1 MKAIREW
8 NSNHCPYLSST
19 LETNQRS
26 PRLRPA
32 VGQQRPPNN
41 NRQPRPL
48 TTMQDKLVPPTTA
61 RTQRPRPPTNR
72 PQRPRSQ
79 DPRSPTSRPQ
89 NQRSPPRSQRNQGS
103 NELQRPIRPKTSPKP
118 LRNQRGPAVDDD
130 TLPSFSAPRLFVR
143 PEFNV
148 FGNPIIF
155 DHPTVEE
162 AEDLPDFRRGR
173 EC

>member
-1 MKAIREW
+1 M
-8 NSNHCPYLSST
+8 
-19 LETNQRS
+19 
-26 PRLRPA
+26 RPA

-41 NRQPRPL
+41 NRQARPL

-89 NQRSPPRSQRNQGS
+89 NQRSPPRLQRNQGS

-118 LRNQRGPAVDDD
+118 PRNQRGPSVDDD